1 MFKRVLKDR
10 QPQSMLLVFVTLYLA
25 LTLLI
30 GFVASRRVRNSTDFI
45 QAGRRLPP
53 FVNAAALFA
62 LWFGS
67 ETVFG
72 ASGEFIRHGFRGV
85 IEDPFGGF
93 LCLILFGLFFT
104 RKLYRMNILTIG
116 DLFGSRYGPKVERVS
131 SVFMILPFVGFVAAQ
146 LVALAIIMQSITGIS
161 FDTGLLVC
169 AGVVTLYTFVGGMWA
184 VSITDLVQSIVIVAG
199 LILLAAFLTREAGG
213 IGIVWAKT
221 DPDLLRFLPERE
233 PISVVNWIAAWFTL
247 GLGSLVSQ
255 DVFQRVNSARS
266 ERAAVSSTFLGAG
279 LYLVFAMIPL
289 FIALTAS
296 VLHPEMN
303 WSSPETDTQ
312 LLLPDMVMRYTPLPI
327 QIWFFG
333 SILSAILSTC
343 SGALL
348 APASIHSENI
358 IRPLRGAAM
367 SDRGFLRVTRLAVVA
382 IAALAILL
390 ARTKANIY
398 ELVGQSSILGMVS
411 LLTPMV
417 WALYG
422 RRATAYG
429 AMLSMVSGF
438 ATWLFFE
445 FIVPLHVPAFL
456 PALGM
461 SLLGMILGN
470 RLHRP
475 VAC

>member
-1 MFKRVLKDR
+1 
-10 QPQSMLLVFVTLYLA
+10 MLLLFVTLYLA
-25 LTLLI
+25 ITLLI
-30 GFVASRRVRNSTDFI
+30 GFLASRRVRNSADFL

-93 LCLILFGLFFT
+93 LCLVLFGLFFT

-116 DLFGSRYGPKVERVS
+116 DLFGNRYGTKVERIS
-131 SVFMILPFVGFVAAQ
+131 SAFMILPFVGFVAAQ
-146 LVALAIIMQSITGIS
+146 LVALAIIMQAITGLS

-169 AGVVTLYTFVGGMWA
+169 ATVVTLYTFVGGMWA
-184 VSITDLVQSIVIVAG
+184 VSLTDLVQGIVIVAG
-199 LILLAAFLTREAGG
+199 LIVLAIFLAGEAGG
-213 IGIVWAKT
+213 LGAVWAKT

-233 PISVVNWIAAWFTL
+233 PIPVVNWIAAWFTL

-303 WSSPETDTQ
+303 WSSPDTDTQ

-327 QIWFFG
+327 QVWFFG

-348 APASIHSENI
+348 APASILSENI

-367 SDRGFLRVTRLAVVA
+367 SDQAFLRVTRIAVVA

-429 AMLSMVSGF
+429 AMLSMASGF

-445 FIVPLHVPAFL
+445 FLVPLPVPAFL
-456 PALGM
+456 PALGT
-461 SLLGMILGN
+461 SLLGMLLGN
-470 RLHRP
+470 RLHLR
-475 VAC
+475 ASR

>member
-1 MFKRVLKDR
+1 
-10 QPQSMLLVFVTLYLA
+10 MLLLFVTLYLA

-30 GFVASRRVRNSTDFI
+30 GFLASRRVRSSTDFL

-93 LCLILFGLFFT
+93 LCLVLFGLFFT
-104 RKLYRMNILTIG
+104 RRLYRMNILTIG
-116 DLFGSRYGPKVERVS
+116 DLFGRRYGPVVERVS
-131 SVFMILPFVGFVAAQ
+131 SFFMILPFVGFVAAQ
-146 LVALAIIMQSITGIS
+146 LVALAIIMQSITGLS
-161 FDTGLLVC
+161 FDTALLVC
-169 AGVVTLYTFVGGMWA
+169 AGIVTLYTFAGGMWA
-184 VSITDLVQSIVIVAG
+184 VSLTDLVQSIVIVAG
-199 LILLAAFLTREAGG
+199 LIVLAVFLAREAGG
-213 IGIVWAKT
+213 FDVIWTKT

-233 PISVVNWIAAWFTL
+233 PIHIVNWIAAWFTL

-266 ERAAVSSTFLGAG
+266 ERAAVGSTFLGAG

-296 VLHPEMN
+296 VLHPEMD
-303 WSSPETDTQ
+303 WSSPDMDTQ
-312 LLLPDMVMRYTPLPI
+312 LLLPDMVLRYTPMPI
-327 QIWFFG
+327 RIWFFG

-348 APASIHSENI
+348 APASILSENI

-367 SDRGFLRVTRLAVVA
+367 SDSAFLRVTRLAVVG

-390 ARTKANIY
+390 ARSKADIY
-398 ELVGQSSILGMVS
+398 DLVGQSSILGMVS
-411 LLTPMV
+411 LLVPMV
-417 WALYG
+417 WALYAG
-422 RRATAYG
+422 RATASG
-429 AMLSMVSGF
+429 AMLAMVGGF
-438 ATWLFFE
+438 ATWVVFE
-445 FIVPLHVPAFL
+445 FLFPLPVPSFL
-456 PALGM
+456 PALGV
-461 SLLGMILGN
+461 SLLGMVLGN
-470 RLHRP
+470 RLQVRT
-475 VAC
+475 AR